1 MSSHIKTIIELS
13 EIDIKLIS
21 DVELLIII
29 KKIDL
34 ILQKLRIEK
43 IINMQTNNYNYYMQN
58 LELLSNICYLVN
70 EVKDK

>member
-1 MSSHIKTIIELS
+1 MSLHIKNIIELS

-43 IINMQTNNYNYYMQN
+43 TINMQTNNYNYYMQN

-70 EVKDK
+70 EVNAK

>member
-1 MSSHIKTIIELS
+1 MNSHMKRVIELS

-21 DVELLIII
+21 DIELLIII

-34 ILQKLRIEK
+34 IVQKLRIERF
-43 IINMQTNNYNYYMQN
+43 INIQNNDYNYYMQN

>member
-1 MSSHIKTIIELS
+1 MNSHMKRVIELS

-21 DVELLIII
+21 DIELLIII
-29 KKIDL
+29 RKIDL
-34 ILQKLRIEK
+34 IVQKLRIEK
-43 IINMQTNNYNYYMQN
+43 FINMQSNDYNYYMQN

>member
-1 MSSHIKTIIELS
+1 MSLHIKNIIELT

-70 EVKDK
+70 EVNAK

>member
-1 MSSHIKTIIELS
+1 MSSHMKRIIELS

-21 DVELLIII
+21 DIELLIII

-34 ILQKLRIEK
+34 IVQKLRIEK
-43 IINMQTNNYNYYMQN
+43 FINMQSNNYNYYTQN
-58 LELLSNICYLVN
+58 IELLSNICYLVN

>member
-70 EVKDK
+70 KVKDK

>member
-1 MSSHIKTIIELS
+1 MNSHMKRVIELS

-21 DVELLIII
+21 DIELLIII
-29 KKIDL
+29 RKIDL
-34 ILQKLRIEK
+34 IVQKLRIERF
-43 IINMQTNNYNYYMQN
+43 INMQSNDYNYYMQN

>member
-1 MSSHIKTIIELS
+1 MNSHMKRVIELS

-21 DVELLIII
+21 DIELLIII

-34 ILQKLRIEK
+34 IVQKLRIERF
-43 IINMQTNNYNYYMQN
+43 INMQNNDYNYYMQN